1 MFIRIEASS
10 AVPVY
15 RQIIDQ
21 VKYQIASGVLRPG
34 DRLPSVRELA
44 RQLPVN
50 QNTVLKAYDLLARDG
65 LISRRQ
71 GDGTFVEDSPPA
83 LKKSERVKQV
93 SAILAQAAAQA
104 VHFEIDAEELHEL
117 LDHEIKVIRMGGRT
131 RAGGLSE
138 PDQNVSPGEQV
149 DAADV

>member
-1 MFIRIEASS
+1 MFIRIENSS

-21 VKYQIASGVLRPG
+21 VRYQIASGVLRPG

-44 RQLPVN
+44 RRLPAN

-65 LISRRQ
+65 LLSRRQ
-71 GDGTFVEDSPPA
+71 GDGTFVEDAPPA
-83 LKKSERVKQV
+83 LKKSHRLRQT

-104 VHFEIDAEELHEL
+104 VHFEIAPAELHRL
-117 LDHEIKVIRMGGRT
+117 LDHEIRALSQGGR
-131 RAGGLSE
+131 SHE
-138 PDQNVSPGEQV
+138 
-149 DAADV
+149 